1 MGLSMLIYTVG
12 SLHSQVEHR
21 VRDKFAT
28 PIVYGIDNFKIYDIF
43 STYR

>member
-1 MGLSMLIYTVG
+1 MLIYTVG